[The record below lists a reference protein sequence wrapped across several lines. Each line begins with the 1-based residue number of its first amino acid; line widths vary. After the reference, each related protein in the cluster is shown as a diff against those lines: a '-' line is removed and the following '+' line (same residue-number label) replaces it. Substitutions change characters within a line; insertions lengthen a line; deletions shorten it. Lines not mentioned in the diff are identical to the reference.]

1 MTAERGAQS
10 LTLGGDTYV
19 VMPRAEYERLT
30 RLVKAAE
37 LSPPALPPLPPADA
51 EGNRPAVDYGRASI
65 ARSIIRDRARL
76 GLSQAELARR
86 AGLRKET
93 LCRIESGR
101 YTPSLRSLE
110 KIDSALREAR
120 ELPSG
125 PAAEKRRGRRKGK
138 RAR

>member
-1 MTAERGAQS
+1 MVT
-10 LTLGGDTYV
+10 
-19 VMPRAEYERLT
+19 
-30 RLVKAAE
+30 AAE
-37 LSPPALPPLPPADA
+37 LAPPALPPLPPADA
-51 EGNRPAVDYGRASI
+51 DGNRPAVEYGRASI
-65 ARSIIRDRARL
+65 ARSIIRDRAQL

-101 YTPSLRSLE
+101 YTPSLPSLE
-110 KIDSALREAR
+110 KIDRALREAR

-125 PAAEKRRGRRKGK
+125 STPDNRRRPRKGK